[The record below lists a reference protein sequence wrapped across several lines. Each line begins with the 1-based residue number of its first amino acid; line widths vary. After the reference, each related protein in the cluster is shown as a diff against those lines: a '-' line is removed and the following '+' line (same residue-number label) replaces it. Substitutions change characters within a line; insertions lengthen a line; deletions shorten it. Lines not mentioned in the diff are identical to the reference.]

1 MVAAEAVESRK
12 ARLKGKGYIIAK
24 SPRRRSQATR
34 SPDKAGP
41 SVAPSAC
48 PAHEENASARIAIT
62 TCMPFCSWDQS
73 APPFRLRAGRFC
85 RQAGRFYTASMT
97 NFAALMNAAASSSLI
112 GKGVLRLWGKND
124 LK

>member
-12 ARLKGKGYIIAK
+12 ARLEGKGYIIAK

-41 SVAPSAC
+41 SVAPSVC

-62 TCMPFCSWDQS
+62 T
-73 APPFRLRAGRFC
+73 
-85 RQAGRFYTASMT
+85 
-97 NFAALMNAAASSSLI
+97 
-112 GKGVLRLWGKND
+112 
-124 LK
+124 